1 MSSKESE
8 SLKASSFND
17 SLLCYLKVI
26 SLFLIENDNHKI
38 LNMTVLCVNKT
49 SFVYNYSIDGI
60 IINCYPKE

>member
-1 MSSKESE
+1 MSKESE

-17 SLLCYLKVI
+17 SLSLCYLKVI